1 MENQV
6 KQMTVEDVLK
16 EVHDI
21 LKGIRPSMEDY
32 EEITVPLRNAI
43 SGIRLVLDTFEN
55 EKARV
60 AAEKAKAEKPKKTEP
75 QLAEE

>member
-43 SGIRLVLDTFEN
+43 SGIRLVLDTFE
-55 EKARV
+55 K
-60 AAEKAKAEKPKKTEP
+60 EKAKIKPLEEKEEEP
-75 QLAEE
+75 EEGAEE

>member
-43 SGIRLVLDTFEN
+43 SGIKLVLDTFE
-55 EKARV
+55 K
-60 AAEKAKAEKPKKTEP
+60 EKAKIKPMEEKEP
-75 QLAEE
+75 EEGAEE

>member
-16 EVHDI
+16 EVQDI

-43 SGIRLVLDTFEN
+43 SGIKVVLDTFEK
-55 EKARV
+55 EKERV
-60 AAEKAKAEKPKKTEP
+60 AAEKAKKEKPKKPEL